1 MALVLNGSGTI
12 QSDDITLSGNAN
24 VTGAFAVTG
33 DMGIATADLPTGSIL
48 QVVSVTKTSRFTTTS
63 TSFTDVTGFSATIT
77 PSSASSKILV
87 IASTTGA
94 CNSSTGP
101 VFINLTRAGSSV
113 YIGDAVNSAV
123 RCSSYLTSA
132 SNDKA
137 QAMSINY
144 LDSPATTS
152 AVTYQVQIRS
162 ESGSIVSV
170 GGSTNTSVANVSG
183 ATPSTIL
190 LLEVAG

>member
-1 MALVLNGSGTI
+1 MTTQIKGNDTSTFGGA
-12 QSDDITLSGNAN
+12 ITANNVGAGN
-24 VTGAFAVTG
+24 V
-33 DMGIATADLPTGSIL
+33 L
-48 QVVSVTKTSRFTTTS
+48 QVVSATKTNRFTTTS
-63 TSFTDVTGFSATIT
+63 TSFTNVTDFAASIT
-77 PSSASSKILV
+77 PSSTSSKILV

-137 QAMSINY
+137 QAMSLNY

-152 AVTYQVQIRS
+152 SVTYQIQIRS

-170 GGSTNTSVANVSG
+170 GGSTNTGVANVSG
-183 ATPSTIL
+183 ATPSTITL
-190 LLEVAG
+190 MEIAG

>member
-1 MALVLNGSGTI
+1 MTLILRGNGVVEGLTDLPAGS
-12 QSDDITLSGNAN
+12 
-24 VTGAFAVTG
+24 VTA
-33 DMGIATADLPTGSIL
+33 ADLASGAITSSALPAGSVL

-94 CNSSTGP
+94 CNASTGP

-152 AVTYQVQIRS
+152 AVTYQIQTRS

-170 GGSTNTSVANVSG
+170 GGSTNTGVANVSG